1 MPEHPEFCEQKSLI
15 VEAAGALARLDADR
29 LEEMALSC
37 EALNRRPVPAG
48 SSWSEAATPVLN
60 DLRRE
65 IAILARVLEAT
76 RVNMNVLRRL
86 GRSRLTAIEYGCGQ
100 EKDSMVGEI
109 RNGHN

>member
-1 MPEHPEFCEQKSLI
+1 MREHPGLCEQKSLI

-37 EALNRRPVPAG
+37 EALNRRLIPAG
-48 SSWSEAATPVLN
+48 FSGSEAAAFESNSLA
-60 DLRRE
+60 RE

-76 RVNMNVLRRL
+76 RANMNVLRRL
-86 GRSRLTAIEYGCGQ
+86 GEARLTAIEYGCGQ
-100 EKDSMVGEI
+100 EKKLMVREI